1 MAIGRMRT
9 RLARFS
15 VSASVASF
23 AIFTSLAGCASGT
36 TRAFDAAPSAIM
48 DAASLSRPTPD
59 SVLARAGDAW
69 RREEYPLAKSRY
81 EEIVT
86 RDHEAPS
93 VAVFRLATLR
103 AWDNRLDEAIRLF
116 RRYVEL
122 EPRDTEGRLALGRAL
137 AWSGRYSD
145 ALAIYDSV
153 LTLDATYRDAMLAR
167 GQTLAWASRFGEALS
182 TYERWMATHPGDRD
196 VSLEYARVLAFSG
209 RLDEAEALYVKL
221 AVTGDQNAQKGLAR
235 VLGWRGDLD
244 RSEWE
249 WRRAV
254 DARPTD
260 AEALTGLAQ
269 ILRWQGRS
277 SDAEQILG
285 RALLAQPGYGDAR
298 ALLRWVRADL
308 RPNVSTTLLNVND
321 SDDNRMTMLQ
331 LDGAARAAWNG
342 SLGGRYSERDAAFA
356 GTSSRARAIGASA
369 NWRPGASDWV
379 VRADAGVARHT
390 SSEGSAPVRLR
401 TIGSGGLRVG
411 GSLGRALRVGIGA
424 SRMPFDETAL
434 LIANGIV
441 MSEVGGEASVV
452 LPARLTLA
460 GAASHARVT
469 GGARENSR
477 VALSSTLRWTA
488 SRRWSVAVGG
498 RQFGYD
504 TTSVDGYFSPRR
516 YTLVEG
522 SVRGRLGGDLGW
534 NADGDAG
541 LGQQHLLFFGSDA
554 GSRRAERLA
563 ATVGYRFTPAHE
575 VSLTGGYA
583 NVAGAGQRGGGEYR
597 ASTIALRARVGF

>member
-1 MAIGRMRT
+1 MGRMRT
-9 RLARFS
+9 LLARFS
-15 VSASVASF
+15 ASASVASF
-23 AIFTSLAGCASGT
+23 AIITSLAGCASGT
-36 TRAFDAAPSAIM
+36 TRTFDSAPSAIT
-48 DAASLSRPTPD
+48 DPASSSRPTPD
-59 SVLARAGDAW
+59 SVLALAGDAW

-81 EEIVT
+81 EAIVGS
-86 RDHEAPS
+86 DLAAPS

-137 AWSGRYSD
+137 AWSGRYTD

-153 LTLDATYRDAMLAR
+153 LAVDATYRDAMLAR

-182 TYERWMATHPGDRD
+182 TYERWMATHPGDRE
-196 VSLEYARVLAFSG
+196 VSLDYARVLAWSG
-209 RLDEAEALYVKL
+209 RLDEAETLYVKL
-221 AVTGDQNAQKGLAR
+221 AVTGDQNARKGLAR
-235 VLGWRGDLD
+235 VLGWRGELD

-277 SDAEQILG
+277 SDAALMLD

-298 ALLRWVRADL
+298 TLLRLVRTDL
-308 RPNVSTTLLNVND
+308 RPNVSTTLLNADD

-331 LDGAARAAWNG
+331 LDVAARAAWNG
-342 SLGGRYSERDAAFA
+342 SLGGRYTERDAAFA
-356 GTSSRARAIGASA
+356 GTASRARAIGASA
-369 NWRPGASDWV
+369 NWRPGAGAWV
-379 VRADAGVARHT
+379 VRVDAGVARHT
-390 SSEGSAPVRLR
+390 STQGSAPVRLR
-401 TIGSGGLRVG
+401 TIGSGALRVG

-424 SRMPFDETAL
+424 SRVPFDETAL

-441 MSEVGGEASVV
+441 MSEVGGEASVAF
-452 LPARLTLA
+452 PARLTLA

-477 VALSSTLRWTA
+477 LALSSTLRWTA

-516 YTLVEG
+516 YTLMEG

-541 LGQQHLLFFGSDA
+541 LGRQHLLFFGSDA

-563 ATVGYRFTPAHE
+563 ATVGYRFSPAHE
-575 VSLTGGYA
+575 VSLAGGYA
-583 NVAGAGQRGGGEYR
+583 NVAGAGQRDGSEYR

>member
-1 MAIGRMRT
+1 MGRMRS
-9 RLARFS
+9 RLARIRAT
-15 VSASVASF
+15 ASLTWF
-23 AIFTSLAGCASGT
+23 ALITSLAGCASGT
-36 TRAFDAAPSAIM
+36 ATTIQTAPSAST
-48 DAASLSRPTPD
+48 ASALASGPTPD
-59 SVLARAGDAW
+59 SVLAQAHDAW
-69 RREEYPLAKSRY
+69 RRGEYPLARSRY
-81 EEIVT
+81 EAIVT
-86 RDHEAPS
+86 SDAAAPS

-103 AWDNRLDEAIRLF
+103 AWDNHLDEAVRLF
-116 RRYVEL
+116 RRYVAL
-122 EPRDTEGRLALGRAL
+122 EPRDTEGRLALGRAI

-153 LTLDATYRDAMLAR
+153 LAVDATYRDATLAR
-167 GQTLAWASRFGEALS
+167 GQTLAWAGRFGEALS
-182 TYERWMATHPGDRD
+182 TYTRWLATHPSDREA
-196 VSLEYARVLAFSG
+196 SLDYARALAWSG
-209 RLDEAEALYVKL
+209 RLDEAEALYVTL
-221 AVTGDQNAQKGLAR
+221 AVGGDQSARKGLAR
-235 VLGWRGDLD
+235 VLGWRGELD

-277 SDAEQILG
+277 ADAKLVLD
-285 RALLAQPGYGDAR
+285 RAVLAQPGYGDAR
-298 ALLRWVRADL
+298 TLLRWVRADL
-308 RPNVSTTLLNVND
+308 RPNVSTTLLNAND

-331 LDGAARAAWNG
+331 LDVAARAGWNG
-342 SLGGRYSERDAAFA
+342 SLGGRYAERHAAFA
-356 GTSSRARAIGASA
+356 GTDSRARAVGASA
-369 NWRPGASDWV
+369 SWHPGAGSWI
-379 VRADAGVARHT
+379 VRGDAGVARHT
-390 SSEGSAPVRLR
+390 SSQGSAPVRSR

-411 GSLGRALRVGIGA
+411 GAVGRSVRLGIGV
-424 SRMPFDETAL
+424 SRVPFDETAL

-441 MSEVGGEASVV
+441 MTEVGGEASVA

-477 VALSSTLRWTA
+477 LAVSSSLRWTA

-504 TTSVDGYFSPRR
+504 TTSADGYFAPRR
-516 YTLVEG
+516 YTLMEA

-541 LGQQHLLFFGSDA
+541 LGRQHLLFFGTDA
-554 GSRRAERLA
+554 GSRRAERIA
-563 ATVGYRFTPAHE
+563 ATLGYRFSPSHE
-575 VSLTGGYA
+575 VSLAGSHA
-583 NVAGAGQRGGGEYR
+583 NVAGAGQRGGSEYR
-597 ASTIALRARVGF
+597 ARTIALRARVGF

>member
-1 MAIGRMRT
+1 MGRMRS
-9 RLARFS
+9 RLARIS
-15 VSASVASF
+15 ASASVASF
-23 AIFTSLAGCASGT
+23 AIITSLAGCASGT
-36 TRAFDAAPSAIM
+36 ARTIDTAPATITDPAFAA
-48 DAASLSRPTPD
+48 RPTPD
-59 SVLARAGDAW
+59 SVLAQANDSW
-69 RREEYPLAKSRY
+69 RREEYLVARSRY
-81 EEIVT
+81 EAIVT
-86 RDHEAPS
+86 SDPAAPS

-103 AWDNRLDEAIRLF
+103 AWDNRLDEAVRLF
-116 RRYVEL
+116 RRYVAL
-122 EPRDTEGRLALGRAL
+122 EPRDTEGRLALGRAI

-153 LTLDATYRDAMLAR
+153 LALDATYRDAMLAR
-167 GQTLAWASRFGEALS
+167 GQTLAWAGRFGEALS
-182 TYERWMATHPGDRD
+182 TYERWMATHPADRE
-196 VSLEYARVLAFSG
+196 VSLAYAQVLAWSG
-209 RLDEAEALYVKL
+209 RLGEAEALYVKL
-221 AVTGDQNAQKGLAR
+221 AFTGDQDARKGLAR
-235 VLGWRGDLD
+235 VLGWRGELD

-277 SDAEQILG
+277 SDAKLALD
-285 RALLAQPGYGDAR
+285 RALLAHPAYGDAR
-298 ALLRWVRADL
+298 ALLRWVQADL
-308 RPNVSTTLLNVND
+308 RPNVSATLLNAND

-331 LDGAARAAWNG
+331 LDVAAHPAWNG
-342 SLGGRYSERDAAFA
+342 SLGGRYTERDAAFA
-356 GTSSRARAIGASA
+356 GTDSRARAIGASA
-369 NWRPGASDWV
+369 SWRPRAGNWV
-379 VRADAGVARHT
+379 VRGDAGVARHT
-390 SSEGSAPVRLR
+390 SSQGSAPVRLR

-411 GSLGRALRVGIGA
+411 GSIGRSLRVGIGV
-424 SRMPFDETAL
+424 SRVPFDETAL

-441 MSEVGGEASVV
+441 MSEVGGEASVA
-452 LPARLTLA
+452 LPARLTVA

-469 GGARENSR
+469 GGAQENSR
-477 VALSSTLRWTA
+477 LAVSSTLRWTA
-488 SRRWSVAVGG
+488 SRRWSVAVGA

-516 YTLVEG
+516 YTLMEG

-541 LGQQHLLFFGSDA
+541 LGRQQLVFFGTDA

-575 VSLTGGYA
+575 VSLAGSYA
-583 NVAGAGQRGGGEYR
+583 NVAGAGQRGGSEYR